1 MKHFT
6 EELYKKMQLFQLP
19 LEEGLSLQ
27 DIEDAFGI
35 EADEFL
41 LQELLARDEWYDA
54 YLPEHLHDRLFDP
67 HGEVC
72 FQQVDDALWQQIAQ
86 FRQQT
91 EQQWSKAAAKV
102 QQEKQQIWKTASPAL
117 RQLLS
122 LELADSELIAVKGI
136 DTANVQIMLYPQ
148 WDLGKR
154 IILQFQQVKDS
165 WMGRFHPDDANWWL
179 VDEILADEEGR
190 EGRYVL
196 HVLFGN
202 ADRVEQLQFSFSDV
216 VVQEQEEQWD
226 F

>member
-54 YLPEHLHDRLFDP
+54 YLPEHLHDKLFDP

-86 FRQQT
+86 FSRQ
-91 EQQWSKAAAKV
+91 SSSGAR
-102 QQEKQQIWKTASPAL
+102 L
-117 RQLLS
+117 RQRCS
-122 LELADSELIAVKGI
+122 RKNS
-136 DTANVQIMLYPQ
+136 
-148 WDLGKR
+148 R
-154 IILQFQQVKDS
+154 S
-165 WMGRFHPDDANWWL
+165 GR
-179 VDEILADEEGR
+179 
-190 EGRYVL
+190 L
-196 HVLFGN
+196 HRLRCV
-202 ADRVEQLQFSFSDV
+202 SC
-216 VVQEQEEQWD
+216 
-226 F
+226 